1 MSRLESFKNTLEEE
15 YQFPAEYKFKFIVS
29 SESISKVLHLIPN
42 SDYCKKRES
51 KNGKYTS
58 ITITKMMNNA
68 DEILYIYEKAS
79 KIDGIISL

>member
-1 MSRLESFKNTLEEE
+1 MGNYLGYDHPTGQKGF
-15 YQFPAEYKFKFIVS
+15 
-29 SESISKVLHLIPN
+29 IPN
-42 SDYCKKRES
+42 SDYLKRES

>member
-42 SDYCKKRES
+42 SDYSKRES

-58 ITITKMMNNA
+58 TITKMMNNA
-68 DEILYIYEKAS
+68 DEILYIYEKHQ
-79 KIDGIISL
+79 KLMV

>member
-1 MSRLESFKNTLEEE
+1 MSRLDSFKNTLEEE
-15 YQFPAEYKFKFIVS
+15 YQFPTEYKFKFIVA
-29 SESISKVLHLIPN
+29 SESISKVLDLIPN
-42 SDYCKKRES
+42 SDYSKRES

-58 ITITKMMNNA
+58 ITITKMINNA

>member
-1 MSRLESFKNTLEEE
+1 MSRLDSFKNTLEEE
-15 YQFPAEYKFKFIVS
+15 YQFPAEYKFKFIVA
-29 SESISKVLHLIPN
+29 SESISKVLDLIPN
-42 SDYCKKRES
+42 SDYSKRES
-51 KNGKYTS
+51 KSYKYTS

>member
-29 SESISKVLHLIPN
+29 SESISKVLNLIPN
-42 SDYCKKRES
+42 SDYSKRKS

>member
-1 MSRLESFKNTLEEE
+1 MSRLERFKNTLEEE
-15 YQFPAEYKFKFIVS
+15 YRFPAEYKFKFIVT
-29 SESISKVLHLIPN
+29 SESISKVLDLIPN
-42 SDYCKKRES
+42 SDYSIRES
-51 KNGKYTS
+51 KNRKYTS